1 MKKSWAFAL
10 IALTLVAGAALVA
23 CGGGDDNKDNKD
35 NKPAATAVEDQ
46 GGDQGDNEA
55 EPTVKA
61 TAKATPKA
69 TTKATAKADDSGD
82 SGGSIGDVPVYPDA
96 TKVSSSEFS
105 GSQAGGILG
114 SDADASDFT
123 KVQLVMYTTSD
134 SAQQVLDWYKDK
146 MSDWD
151 QAGTFSSGDESG
163 AMGYAAWTKDDG
175 TVAAWISVA
184 EGDGTTT
191 LNLMYGT
198 Q

>member
-1 MKKSWAFAL
+1 MKRSWACAL

-23 CGGGDDNKDNKD
+23 CGGGNDNKAT
-35 NKPAATAVEDQ
+35 PTAVENQ
-46 GGDQGDNEA
+46 GGDQGGDEA
-55 EPTVKA
+55 TSTPSTG
-61 TAKATPKA
+61 AKTTPKA
-69 TTKATAKADDSGD
+69 TTKATAKATAAADNSGS
-82 SGGSIGDVPVYPDA
+82 SGGSIGDLPVYPGA
-96 TKVSSSEFS
+96 TKISSSEFS

-114 SDADASDFT
+114 SGADASDFT
-123 KVQLVMYTTSD
+123 KVQLVMYETSD
-134 SAQQVLDWYKDK
+134 GAEQVLDWYKDK